1 MSTISSLQSHSV
13 DNGSKAYLP
22 LKQQFPLLAGPDRLA
37 QHSNG
42 LTMAEGYGVIVGMAH
57 WTRMIG
63 GLSIQRTSNANHR
76 CIRTDHAPAGPV
88 RRMVSAGPRPAT
100 PGPGAGQ
107 ARNAPGGRQ
116 PPPSPGPGTHPRC
129 PSTRPSPARHK
140 APSSRPITKHR
151 HLGPP
156 PSTANC

>member
-107 ARNAPGGRQ
+107 ARNAPGRRQ
-116 PPPSPGPGTHPRC
+116 PPPLSR
-129 PSTRPSPARHK
+129 ARHSS
-140 APSSRPITKHR
+140 PEPEYSSRPPQSTVTTVIQAH
-151 HLGPP
+151 HQAL
-156 PSTANC
+156 PSWPAT